1 MQAVLCQASFR
12 VELREAFGIE
22 FSRLLC
28 LNNMPIKRYVDF
40 LQRRG
45 QLQGYMEARR
55 HCLLCCADLG
65 ALRR

>member
-1 MQAVLCQASFR
+1 MRAVICQASFR

-45 QLQGYMEARR
+45 QLQEYMEAC
-55 HCLLCCADLG
+55 HCLLCCAVMG
-65 ALRR
+65 ALGY

>member
-1 MQAVLCQASFR
+1 MQAVVCQASFR

-28 LNNMPIKRYVDF
+28 LNNMPIKRYADF

-45 QLQGYMEARR
+45 QLQEYMEAR
-55 HCLLCCADLG
+55 HCLRCCADMG
-65 ALRR
+65 ALMR